1 VAGAQA
7 MALLRANDLRPFQKN
22 YFRKKE
28 TQKNNSDPRIEKKKK
43 QQKTRAGLPHLIAQ
57 KYSRTRYM

>member
-22 YFRKKE
+22 YFRKRE
-28 TQKNNSDPRIEKKKK
+28 TQKNNSDPRIEKKKNNK
-43 QQKTRAGLPHLIAQ
+43 KPGRASP
-57 KYSRTRYM
+57 T